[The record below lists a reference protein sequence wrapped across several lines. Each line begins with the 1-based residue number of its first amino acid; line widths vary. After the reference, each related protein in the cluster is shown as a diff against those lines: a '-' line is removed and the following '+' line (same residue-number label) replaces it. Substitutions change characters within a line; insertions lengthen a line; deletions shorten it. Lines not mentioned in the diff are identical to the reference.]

1 LTAPYVALIDGT
13 MEHPLLT
20 IDEWPLAV
28 FMARPAAVGSAAKT
42 SLFTKSDN
50 RCINHRRPQ
59 RVYRCGICLHDAAD
73 DDAIRK
79 NIVVV
84 IVPLAGWGE
93 KLMRA

>member
-1 LTAPYVALIDGT
+1 MAPGCFYGKAGGG
-13 MEHPLLT
+13 
-20 IDEWPLAV
+20 W
-28 FMARPAAVGSAAKT
+28 VGSEDLT
-42 SLFTKSDN
+42 VTKSDN

-59 RVYRCGICLHDAAD
+59 PWRVYRCGICLHDAAD